1 MWLRGGNFAKPRPRK
16 SPPPPHQHPFVMGLP
31 ASRTAD
37 RVLIYRAPPGTAAAF
52 HFTYAK
58 PCTILKFLSRAALQP
73 DDFENPTISVEVSDV
88 EERRSKA
95 ARSAASDCSGNREH
109 QLFRQL
115 VPLSL
120 RLVPRL
126 AHQRKMPRRHRCRVS
141 PRAAACISQGIRI
154 KGEITG
160 KEDLFVDG
168 TVEGKLDFGNASVT
182 VGPNGKVKADIS
194 AREVIVR
201 GTVDGKIE
209 GTERVQLWNS
219 GRVTGEVRTERLAI
233 EDGALLRGK
242 VEAGKAQSRTLEAK
256 PKSAPADASESGKSN
271 SAAASSRSA
280 VI

>member
-1 MWLRGGNFAKPRPRK
+1 MWRKDEVKPQGA
-16 SPPPPHQHPFVMGLP
+16 PHV
-31 ASRTAD
+31 T
-37 RVLIYRAPPGTAAAF
+37 PPGTANTTFPPASTAI
-52 HFTYAK
+52 A
-58 PCTILKFLSRAALQP
+58 PA
-73 DDFENPTISVEVSDV
+73 
-88 EERRSKA
+88 
-95 ARSAASDCSGNREH
+95 SAAPATPAQSAAPSA
-109 QLFRQL
+109 L
-115 VPLSL
+115 PLS
-120 RLVPRL
+120 PG
-126 AHQRKMPRRHRCRVS
+126 
-141 PRAAACISQGIRI
+141 AAACISQGIRI

-168 TVEGKLDFGNASVT
+168 TVEGKLDFGSASVT

-209 GTERVQLWNS
+209 GTEKVQLWNS

-242 VEAGKAQSRTLEAK
+242 VEAGKAPSRIAEAK
-256 PKSAPADASESGKSN
+256 PKSAPVGGSESGKSN